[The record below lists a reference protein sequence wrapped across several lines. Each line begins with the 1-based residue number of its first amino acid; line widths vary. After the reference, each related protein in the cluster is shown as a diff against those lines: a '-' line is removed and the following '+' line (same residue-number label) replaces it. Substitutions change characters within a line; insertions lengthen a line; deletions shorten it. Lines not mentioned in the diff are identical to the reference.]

1 MEIAVTG
8 RHVQISDRFRE
19 HLAGRLAKIEHLAP
33 TVLRADVVVSREE
46 KQRDSEW
53 VEVTC
58 RGKGLVIRAEAAA
71 DDRMVALDA
80 AMDKLVERVKKFSD
94 KRRVRRRERPVDFA
108 PVDAAAPLTPPAP
121 TAEEAQDSPDA
132 KDEAPGA
139 TDEAPAAQ
147 DRFPDSPIDVRVKV
161 HKSVPMNLED
171 ALNRMEL
178 VGHDFFL
185 FHDSETDQPS
195 VVYRRRGWSYGLLQ
209 LDLDR

>member
-19 HLAGRLAKIEHLAP
+19 HLAERLAKIEHLAP
-33 TVLRADVVVSREE
+33 TVQRTDVVVSHEE
-46 KQRDSEW
+46 KLRDSQW

-71 DDRMVALDA
+71 EDRMVALDA
-80 AMDKLVERVKKFSD
+80 ALDKLVERIKKASD
-94 KRRVRRRERPVDFA
+94 KRRVRRRERAVDFA
-108 PVDAAAPLTPPAP
+108 PVDAVAPAPAQTPAAAEPAAPSAH
-121 TAEEAQDSPDA
+121 E
-132 KDEAPGA
+132 
-139 TDEAPAAQ
+139 
-147 DRFPDSPIDVRVKV
+147 RFADSPIDVRVKV
-161 HKSVPMNLED
+161 HKSVPMSLED